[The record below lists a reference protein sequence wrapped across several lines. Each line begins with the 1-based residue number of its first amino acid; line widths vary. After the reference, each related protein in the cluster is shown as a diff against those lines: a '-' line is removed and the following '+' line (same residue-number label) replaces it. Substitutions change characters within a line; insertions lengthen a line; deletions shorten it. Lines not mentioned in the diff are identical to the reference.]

1 MACAEERSRWVA
13 ALLRILDAID
23 DDCLR
28 HAAKHGKHPALN
40 TAHPRSH
47 KKTADGGDSLTRQGG
62 SRRLLG
68 AGFVDDDIIRIGIG
82 DHRESQRLSRREF
95 TPFGFENKNVHKY
108 KVALDLSV
116 TLSS

>member
-1 MACAEERSRWVA
+1 MQQITHAHDMACAEERSRWVA

-28 HAAKHGKHPALN
+28 HAAKHSKHPAFN

-68 AGFVDDDIIRIGIG
+68 A
-82 DHRESQRLSRREF
+82 
-95 TPFGFENKNVHKY
+95 NVQDSHI
-108 KVALDLSV
+108 
-116 TLSS
+116 